1 MPLAPLSLIVSD
13 RTTCWLLGDQLNPDL
28 DVLDAADDVLL
39 IEAHG
44 FADRKPY
51 HAHKLTLVFSAM
63 RHFRDEL
70 RERGH
75 DVTYLRADSFG
86 DGLDAFFAERTAG
99 AADGRDGGADG
110 DGDTDSD
117 GPHLQLMRPASH
129 GAGERLREH
138 VAERGG
144 TLELV
149 DNELFWTTP
158 GDWRAWT
165 GGEETEIGADGAAER
180 TYRQENWYRHV
191 RRETGVL
198 MADGEP
204 VGGEWNYDDDNQETP
219 PEGWEP
225 PARPTFE
232 PDELT
237 RETHAWV
244 RERFDTWGN
253 DSLDEFAWPV
263 TRDEA
268 REALDR
274 FVREGLPAFG
284 RYQDAMVGGEPF
296 CSHSLCSPAINLGLL
311 DPREP
316 VRAVERAYAERGVE
330 PGAYDPAEH
339 GGGGAAATS
348 LDDFGDDDSDE
359 EGPSGNDAA
368 GGGEETEAASS
379 GDLAPVP
386 LNAAE
391 GFIRQVIGWREFVR
405 HVYREAMPEL
415 ADANRLEQS
424 RDLPPAY
431 WDGDTDMRCLS
442 EAVGHVREYGYAHHI
457 ERLMVL
463 ANFALVYGADPA
475 ELNEWF
481 HLGFVDA
488 YHWVTTPNV
497 VAMGSFGT
505 DVLSSKPYASS
516 GSYVNRMSD
525 HCADCR
531 YAVSRTTGEGACP
544 FNALYWDFL
553 KENEETLRGTGRMGL
568 MYSHVDNKDDAEWE
582 SIRERADRVRE
593 LAGEGKL

>member
-1 MPLAPLSLIVSD
+1 MSD
-13 RTTCWLLGDQLNPDL
+13 DAVLWLLGDQLNPELGAL
-28 DVLDAADDVLL
+28 DDADEVLL

-75 DVTYLRADSFG
+75 DVTYLKAESFG
-86 DGLDAFFAERTAG
+86 EGLDAFL
-99 AADGRDGGADG
+99 ADR
-110 DGDTDSD
+110 SD
-117 GPHLQLMRPASH
+117 PDLRLMRPASH
-129 GAGERLREH
+129 GAGERLREL

-144 TLELV
+144 SLELI

-158 GDWRAWT
+158 ADWREWADEPEKE
-165 GGEETEIGADGAAER
+165 GGDGSGTESILAADGTAER
-180 TYRQENWYRHV
+180 TYRQEDWYRHV

-198 MADGEP
+198 MDDGEP
-204 VGGEWNYDDDNQETP
+204 VGGEWNYDDQNRETP
-219 PEGWEP
+219 PDGWAP
-225 PARPTFE
+225 PERPRFE
-232 PDELT
+232 PDDLT

-244 RERFDTWGN
+244 RERFDTWGS
-253 DSLDEFAWPV
+253 DDLDGFAWPV
-263 TRDEA
+263 TRAEA
-268 REALDR
+268 RTALDA
-274 FVREGLPAFG
+274 FVRERLPSFG
-284 RYQDAMVGGEPF
+284 RYQDAMATGEPF
-296 CSHSLCSPAINLGLL
+296 LSHSLLSPAINLGLL

-316 VRAVERAYAERGVE
+316 VRAVEAAYEERGVE
-330 PGAYDPAEH
+330 PGAYDPA
-339 GGGGAAATS
+339 
-348 LDDFGDDDSDE
+348 D
-359 EGPSGNDAA
+359 DAA
-368 GGGEETEAASS
+368 GGDSATTLDAFAEGGSGSDSGS
-379 GDLAPVP
+379 GDESDADGPPVP

-391 GFIRQVIGWREFVR
+391 GFVRQVIGWREFTR

-415 ADANRLEQS
+415 ATANRLGQT
-424 RDLPPAY
+424 RALPPAY
-431 WDGDTDMRCLS
+431 WDGDTDMTCLS
-442 EAVGHVREYGYAHHI
+442 EAVDHVREYGYAHHI

-463 ANFALVYGADPA
+463 SNFALTYGVDPA

-497 VAMGSFGT
+497 VGMGSFGT
-505 DVLSSKPYASS
+505 DVLSSKPYAAS

-525 HCADCR
+525 HCASCP

-568 MYSHVDNKDDAEWE
+568 MYSHVDNKDDEEWTE
-582 SIRERADRVRE
+582 IRERAATVRE
-593 LAGEGKL
+593 LAADGEL

>member
-1 MPLAPLSLIVSD
+1 MSD

-28 DVLDAADDVLL
+28 DVLDDADDVLL

-75 DVTYLRADSFG
+75 DVTYLRAESFG
-86 DGLDAFFAERTAG
+86 EGLDEFLAER
-99 AADGRDGGADG
+99 GRQGDDG
-110 DGDTDSD
+110 DSD
-117 GPHLQLMRPASH
+117 DEGPRLRLMRPASH
-129 GAGERLREH
+129 GTGKRLREL

-144 TLELV
+144 SLELV

-158 GDWRAWT
+158 TDWRAWA
-165 GGEETEIGADGAAER
+165 GEEETEIGPDDAAER
-180 TYRQENWYRHV
+180 TYRQEHWYRHV

-198 MADGEP
+198 MDDGEP
-204 VGGEWNYDDDNQETP
+204 VGGEWNYDDLNQATP
-219 PEGWEP
+219 PDDWEP
-225 PARPTFE
+225 PGRPTFE
-232 PDELT
+232 PDGLT

-244 RERFDTWGN
+244 RERFDTWGS
-253 DSLDEFAWPV
+253 DSLDGFAWPV
-263 TRDEA
+263 TREEA
-268 REALDR
+268 RESLEQ

-296 CSHSLCSPAINLGLL
+296 LSHSLLSPAINLGLL

-330 PGAYDPAEH
+330 PGGYDPAEH
-339 GGGGAAATS
+339 GEVGAGAEATS
-348 LDDFGDDDSDE
+348 LDDFGGDGGD
-359 EGPSGNDAA
+359 
-368 GGGEETEAASS
+368 GGEARAEAAA
-379 GDLAPVP
+379 DPAPVP

-391 GFIRQVIGWREFVR
+391 GFVRQVIGWREFVR

-415 ADANRLEQS
+415 ADANQLAQS

-463 ANFALVYGADPA
+463 SNFALVYGADPA

-553 KENEETLRGTGRMGL
+553 KENEKTLRGTGRMGL
-568 MYSHVDNKDDAEWE
+568 MYSHVDGKDDEEWRA
-582 SIRERADRVRE
+582 IRERAARVRE
-593 LAGEGKL
+593 RAAEGEL

>member
-1 MPLAPLSLIVSD
+1 MTDDAVL
-13 RTTCWLLGDQLNPDL
+13 WLLGDQLNLDL
-28 DVLDAADDVLL
+28 DALAAADEVLL

-51 HAHKLTLVFSAM
+51 HTHKLTLVFSAM
-63 RHFRDEL
+63 RHFREDL
-70 RERGH
+70 RERGR

-86 DGLDAFFAERTAG
+86 EGLDAFLNDRPG
-99 AADGRDGGADG
+99 ATLR
-110 DGDTDSD
+110 
-117 GPHLQLMRPASH
+117 LMRPASH
-129 GAGERLREH
+129 GAGDRLREL
-138 VAERGG
+138 VADRGG

-158 GDWRAWT
+158 TDWRAW
-165 GGEETEIGADGAAER
+165 ADGNGESGGTAIRDDGTAER
-180 TYRQENWYRHV
+180 TFRQEHWYRHV

-198 MADGEP
+198 MDGDEP
-204 VGGEWNYDDDNQETP
+204 LGGEWNFDDENRETP
-219 PEGWEP
+219 PEGWTP
-225 PARPTFE
+225 PERLQFD

-253 DSLDEFAWPV
+253 DSLDGFAWPV
-263 TRDEA
+263 TRAQA
-268 REALDR
+268 REVLDR

-284 RYQDAMVGGEPF
+284 RYQDAMVGGEPWL
-296 CSHSLCSPAINLGLL
+296 SHSLLSPAINLGLL
-311 DPREP
+311 NPREA
-316 VRAVERAYAERGVE
+316 VRAVEAAYEERGVE
-330 PGAYDPAEH
+330 PGAYDPDAH
-339 GGGGAAATS
+339 RGPSVTATS
-348 LDDFGDDDSDE
+348 LDEFGD
-359 EGPSGNDAA
+359 EGAA
-368 GGGEETEAASS
+368 GEGD
-379 GDLAPVP
+379 DLAPVP

-391 GFIRQVIGWREFVR
+391 GFIRQVLGWREFVR
-405 HVYREAMPEL
+405 HVYREAMPGLSE
-415 ADANRLEQS
+415 ANRLGQD
-424 RDLPPAY
+424 RDLPPVY
-431 WDGDTDMRCLS
+431 WDGETDMRCLS
-442 EAVGHVREYGYAHHI
+442 EAVGHVREFGYAHHI

-463 ANFALVYGADPA
+463 SNFALIYGVDPA

-525 HCADCR
+525 HCADCP

-553 KENEETLRGTGRMGL
+553 KHNEETLRGTGRMGL
-568 MYSHVDNKDDAEWE
+568 MYSHVDGKDEEEWA
-582 SIRERADRVRE
+582 SIRERATRVRE
-593 LAGEGKL
+593 LAADGEL